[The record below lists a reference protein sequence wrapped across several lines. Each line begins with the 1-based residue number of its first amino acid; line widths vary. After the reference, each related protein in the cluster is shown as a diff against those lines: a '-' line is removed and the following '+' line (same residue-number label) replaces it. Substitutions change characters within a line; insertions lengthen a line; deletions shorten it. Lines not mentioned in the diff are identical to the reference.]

1 MSRPAEELPA
11 ESQAPKLVEY
21 EQPLTER
28 MRTFLRLEFL
38 YQQALFHAEDSLDF
52 GSRAAIHSLLE
63 IITILT
69 RGDVRAETL
78 KELERQADVLKRY
91 GSQPTV
97 DQGTLGN
104 LLENAE
110 QLREQLIAVGPHFLS
125 PLKESDF
132 LNSIK
137 HRSAIPG
144 GTCVFDLPDYAFWLT
159 QPFEVRA
166 ATLENWLSVLRPL
179 CDSVAEVLWLIRE
192 GHEAEEEVAA
202 GGMFQHSMERSE
214 TLCLLRV
221 LLPAGVDYY
230 PEISGSTHRFTV
242 RFLNWT
248 NIEARPTQV
257 DKDVPFLLALC

>member
-1 MSRPAEELPA
+1 MSTPAEELPS
-11 ESQAPKLVEY
+11 ESQGPKLVEY

-38 YQQALFHAEDSLDF
+38 YQQALFHAEDSPDF

-63 IITILT
+63 IITILS
-69 RGDVRAETL
+69 RGDVRTETL
-78 KELERQADVLKRY
+78 KELEKQADVLRRY

-110 QLREQLIAVGPHFLS
+110 LLREHLIAVGPHFMQ
-125 PLKESDF
+125 PLKECEF
-132 LNSIK
+132 LNAIK

-159 QPFEVRA
+159 QPFEIRA
-166 ATLENWLSVLRPL
+166 QTLEGWMSVLRPL
-179 CDSVAEVLWLIRE
+179 CDAVAEVLWLIRE
-192 GHEAEEEVAA
+192 GHEADEEVAA
-202 GGMFQHSMERSE
+202 GGMFQRSMERNDP
-214 TLCLLRV
+214 LCLLRV

-230 PEISGSTHRFTV
+230 PEISGGQHRFTV
-242 RFLNWT
+242 RFLRWA
-248 NIEARPTQV
+248 NINQRPVQV
-257 DKDVPFLLALC
+257 EKDVPFLLSLC